1 MRIGRSYKQHGI
13 PDPGP
18 RGWDTIV
25 IGSGLGGLATASLLA
40 RHRGQRVLVLE
51 RHYTAGGFTHT
62 FHRPGYEWD
71 VGVHYVGDVHRPR
84 AFLRRLFDH
93 LTDGELGWA
102 DLGPVY
108 DQIVMGDDV
117 YDFVAGRDAFRERM
131 HGYFPREKDA
141 IDRYLARVR
150 EAVGSSK
157 RYFLE
162 KALPPAIA
170 RVAGPLLRRNAMPH
184 ARATVADV
192 MRGITRD
199 PRLAGVLTGQYGDYG
214 LPPSQASFFMHAML
228 VDHYLKGAAYPIGG
242 SARFA
247 ETMLPS
253 IERAGGAVMT
263 SAEVER
269 IVVEKGRAV
278 GVRLAGG
285 EEIRGK
291 RVVSDAGIAVTYGR
305 LLDPDIAREAG
316 ARPTVAGV
324 PPSFAHLSLY
334 VGLDRTATQLGL
346 ARANQ
351 WVYPGHDHDRNVARY
366 VEDGDAPLPVAYLS
380 FPSAK
385 DPDFERRHPG
395 KGTIE
400 VIGVAPW
407 ERFARWDGTAWK
419 KRGADY
425 ETVKRELA
433 DRLMQV
439 LLTRCPQLE
448 GHIAHAELSTPLSTK
463 QFASHPS
470 GEIYGLAHNPA
481 RFEAREL
488 RVQSPIAGLYLT
500 GADVVTAGVGGAV
513 MAGVLTATV
522 IAKRNLL
529 SRIVSFD
536 SARRFAPGS
545 AQDERGSGSESGRR
559 KSEDGSRISA

>member
-1 MRIGRSYKQHGI
+1 
-13 PDPGP
+13 
-18 RGWDTIV
+18 
-25 IGSGLGGLATASLLA
+25 
-40 RHRGQRVLVLE
+40 
-51 RHYTAGGFTHT
+51 
-62 FHRPGYEWD
+62 
-71 VGVHYVGDVHRPR
+71 
-84 AFLRRLFDH
+84 
-93 LTDGELGWA
+93 
-102 DLGPVY
+102 
-108 DQIVMGDDV
+108 
-117 YDFVAGRDAFRERM
+117 
-131 HGYFPREKDA
+131 
-141 IDRYLARVR
+141 
-150 EAVGSSK
+150 
-157 RYFLE
+157 
-162 KALPPAIA
+162 
-170 RVAGPLLRRNAMPH
+170 
-184 ARATVADV
+184 
-192 MRGITRD
+192 
-199 PRLAGVLTGQYGDYG
+199 VLTGQYGDYG

-242 SARFA
+242 SAQIA
-247 ETMLPS
+247 ATMLPS
-253 IERAGGAVMT
+253 IGRAGGAVMT

-269 IVVEKGRAV
+269 IVVENGRAV

-285 EEIRGK
+285 EELRAK

-305 LLDPDIAREAG
+305 LLDPEIARKAG

-334 VGLDRTATQLGL
+334 VGLDRTASQLGL
-346 ARANQ
+346 APANQ
-351 WVYPGHDHDRNVARY
+351 WIYPDHDHDRNVARY
-366 VEDGDAPLPVAYLS
+366 LEDADAPLPVAYLS

-425 ETVKRELA
+425 EAVKRELA
-433 DRLMQV
+433 ERLMQV
-439 LLTRCPQLE
+439 LLRRCPQLE
-448 GHIAHAELSTPLSTK
+448 GHVAHAELSTPLSTK

-481 RFEAREL
+481 RFEARDL
-488 RVQSPIAGLYLT
+488 RVCSPIPGLYLT

-529 SRIVSFD
+529 GAIMRSRSSSVVRAPS
-536 SARRFAPGS
+536 SGSAPG
-545 AQDERGSGSESGRR
+545 AQTADVGTQLT
-559 KSEDGSRISA
+559 A